1 MCEQA
6 CQPESRRSPTPEIFN
21 GSYAAKTPPRTPG
34 QKATVVVAFQFQLV
48 GRPYNQVN
56 DRYSASN
63 LRSSLPQA
71 GQLRP

>member
-34 QKATVVVAFQFQLV
+34 QKLPVRLKAGMA
-48 GRPYNQVN
+48 
-56 DRYSASN
+56 ASE
-63 LRSSLPQA
+63 L
-71 GQLRP
+71 